1 LAQACRPLHGPR
13 AGVQKPPVPRARA
26 MLDWLP
32 QCPVERNKF
41 PLRSACQRSISADR
55 DADTVRVRLD
65 GPGSPGEQG
74 FAGQAQPGPEA
85 AGEPR
90 RGMVFEQMKEAALGW
105 WGHLTDI
112 ALEYPL
118 KELAAAT
125 GNFGPKHR
133 LGEGAAGAVFRG
145 TLRGGTEVA
154 VKVLND
160 MGGLEGFEDEVRVLS
175 RFRHPNVVTLLGWAQ
190 HESKKYLVYELLP
203 CGDLQGR
210 LVKSREGK
218 AQFSWQQR
226 LHVALGTASGLSHMM
241 NSKPMAFH
249 RDIKPANILLD
260 TDGSAKIADFGL
272 AGVVHQEGVRH
283 MMVQN
288 ISGTPGYVC
297 PTYALSGRVTEASEV
312 YAFGT
317 VLLELLLNQPPAL
330 QGPEGDLMFPLL
342 QVVQPAAPGAHARL
356 MAALDPTAAWPAAF
370 AEELADLAL
379 TCVDLVPERR
389 PNFETCVRVL
399 RQLRGATGAR
409 GGGG

>member
-1 LAQACRPLHGPR
+1 
-13 AGVQKPPVPRARA
+13 

-32 QCPVERNKF
+32 SCPAERNNF
-41 PLRSACQRSISADR
+41 PMRSSCQRGTSADR
-55 DADTVRVRLD
+55 STDTVRVRLD
-65 GPGSPGEQG
+65 TQYERVFAEPVSSGAPGTVVKMLGYQGADGTRESHQGSDQKHGGSKEQ
-74 FAGQAQPGPEA
+74 
-85 AGEPR
+85 R
-90 RGMVFEQMKEAALGW
+90 RAGMVFEQMKEAALGW
-105 WGHLTDI
+105 FGHLTEI
-112 ALEYPL
+112 ALEYPY

-125 GNFGPKHR
+125 DNFSPKHR

-175 RFRHPNVVTLLGWAQ
+175 RFRHPNVLTLLGFAQ
-190 HESKKYLVYELLP
+190 NEDKKYLVYELLSS
-203 CGDLQGR
+203 GDLQGK
-210 LVKSREGK
+210 LHKSKEGK
-218 AQFSWQQR
+218 AQFTWQQR
-226 LHVALGTASGLSHMM
+226 LHVAIGTASGLSYMM

-260 TDGSAKIADFGL
+260 TDGSAKMADFGL

-283 MMVQN
+283 LTVKS

-312 YAFGT
+312 YAFGV

-342 QVVQPAAPGAHARL
+342 QAVQPAAPGAHGRL
-356 MAALDPTAAWPAAF
+356 MAALDPTAMFPPAL

-379 TCVDLVPERR
+379 ACVDLVPERR
-389 PNFETCVRVL
+389 PNFETCVRSL
-399 RQLRGATGAR
+399 RQLRGSSCAR
-409 GGGG
+409 GGG

>member
-1 LAQACRPLHGPR
+1 
-13 AGVQKPPVPRARA
+13 
-26 MLDWLP
+26 
-32 QCPVERNKF
+32 
-41 PLRSACQRSISADR
+41 
-55 DADTVRVRLD
+55 
-65 GPGSPGEQG
+65 
-74 FAGQAQPGPEA
+74 
-85 AGEPR
+85 
-90 RGMVFEQMKEAALGW
+90 MVFEQMKEAALGW

-190 HESKKYLVYELLP
+190 NEGKKYLVYELLP
-203 CGDLQGR
+203 CGDLQGKLR
-210 LVKSREGK
+210 NSKEGK

-226 LHVALGTASGLSHMM
+226 LHVAVGTASGLSHMM

-283 MMVQN
+283 MTVQN

-297 PTYALSGRVTEASEV
+297 PTYALSARVTEASEV

-356 MAALDPTAAWPAAF
+356 MAALDPTAAWPAAL

-399 RQLRGATGAR
+399 RQLRARAMPRVCVTSDVQRRDRRPGRRVGCQRARARALALCLPRTGAWPCGRARSR
-409 GGGG
+409 GGGSSLHHPQTIAALASAALGCRIHGRALNIWARTLQCQC